1 MGGVVKAIKKAVKGV
16 GKAVKKVVKGVVKV
30 AKKVVSA
37 VGDAMGKLGPI
48 GTIAL
53 SFIAPY
59 AIGALAGSSIGWVST
74 IGKGLQAIGSTI
86 AAPFK
91 ALSSAAGNLLGGA
104 VKGLGTFATEAGL
117 NTIGSGLST
126 IGEKILTGIGTGVGG
141 FEGVSDAFTKTWNG
155 VSEAWG
161 AANDAFATT
170 MNGTESAIKTFDTV
184 QGVDDYIA
192 KNPDVTFES
201 DGSLLNNSTG
211 EVVGQFSP
219 NDFAQ
224 GQASMLQQQTGE
236 FGEFGNASTY
246 NSTVF
251 PDSTT
256 LPADGEILTSGL
268 SDVSPYDNAS
278 AVGAQGISPGGQQ
291 HEMLLNQEYS
301 VNPQTGA
308 IDPELSFGTQEMYD
322 QGMLQSST
330 VQALGGVEVEPESTW
345 DKLKDGLKS
354 FGASELPDA
363 SGLLASNISTS
374 GYDPLTSDSANG
386 PGYAG
391 QAQNF
396 YMLNSSGE
404 VVQSTGQTG
413 IMGSMEYAR
422 QAGSLLSTTGNP
434 YKYRWA

>member
-37 VGDAMGKLGPI
+37 VGDAMGKLGPV

-59 AIGALAGSSIGWVST
+59 AIGGMAGSSIGWVST

-104 VKGLGTFATEAGL
+104 AKSLGTFASEAGL
-117 NTIGSGLST
+117 KT
-126 IGEKILTGIGTGVGG
+126 IGEGLMTISDKIYTGIGTGIGD
-141 FEGVSDAFTKTWNG
+141 GVSDAFTKTWNG

-161 AANDAFATT
+161 AASDSFAST

-224 GQASMLQQQTGE
+224 GQASMLQEQTAD

-246 NSTVF
+246 NATVA
-251 PDSTT
+251 PE
-256 LPADGEILTSGL
+256 GELLTSGL

-354 FGASELPDA
+354 FGASDLPDT

-374 GYDPLTSDSANG
+374 GYEPLTSESAEG
-386 PGYAG
+386 PGYSG

-396 YMLNSSGE
+396 YMLDASGQ

>member
-37 VGDAMGKLGPI
+37 VGDAMGKLGPV

-59 AIGALAGSSIGWVST
+59 AIGGMAGSSIGWVST

-91 ALSSAAGNLLGGA
+91 AISSAAGNLLGGA
-104 VKGLGTFATEAGL
+104 AKSLGTFASEAGL
-117 NTIGSGLST
+117 KT
-126 IGEKILTGIGTGVGG
+126 IGEGLMTISDKIYTGIGTGIGD
-141 FEGVSDAFTKTWNG
+141 GVSDAFTKTWNG

-161 AANDAFATT
+161 AASDSFAST

-224 GQASMLQQQTGE
+224 GQASMLQEQTAD

-246 NSTVF
+246 NATVA
-251 PDSTT
+251 PE
-256 LPADGEILTSGL
+256 GELLTSGL

-396 YMLNSSGE
+396 YMLDASGQ